1 MKYIKCVVLCTTLIC
16 LLCACTKGD
25 NNLLVETSPEN
36 KTIIELATQVYSNS
50 QLTTIA
56 QFEGTINELSQAYSI
71 DCVRSTQNGYRVSF
85 LGEQSVAIIQFNNDG
100 DKIIGNVH
108 KLSLM
113 SCDYEWQS
121 SLKTL
126 DDIQKIDPNGEFL
139 FLYAGRN
146 DIPKI
151 SSHYTKDGYI
161 VIIEYNDNNQIVN
174 ITQELI

>member
-1 MKYIKCVVLCTTLIC
+1 
-16 LLCACTKGD
+16 
-25 NNLLVETSPEN
+25 
-36 KTIIELATQVYSNS
+36 
-50 QLTTIA
+50 
-56 QFEGTINELSQAYSI
+56 
-71 DCVRSTQNGYRVSF
+71 
-85 LGEQSVAIIQFNNDG
+85 
-100 DKIIGNVH
+100 
-108 KLSLM
+108 M